1 MQKFNIRLNVAGK
14 SYALGIER
22 EKEEIFRRAEKEV
35 NRLTAAVE
43 SQYMADR
50 EDYLAVVA
58 LQLAVKVVELEASR
72 SLGRDIDEL
81 DALNRRLDEHL
92 NRLREPCGTVF
103 ACNNAGTR
111 GTRALHDTD
120 RFFT

>member
-1 MQKFNIRLNVAGK
+1 MHCADEQVGTRSTF
-14 SYALGIER
+14 YAEIQYQVECSRQELR
-22 EKEEIFRRAEKEV
+22 TRHRTRKEEIFRRAEKEV

-92 NRLREPCGTVF
+92 NRLR
-103 ACNNAGTR
+103 
-111 GTRALHDTD
+111 
-120 RFFT
+120 

>member
-1 MQKFNIRLNVAGK
+1 MQKFNIRLNIAGK
-14 SYALGIER
+14 SYALGIDR

-50 EDYLAVVA
+50 EDYLAVAA

-72 SLGRDIDEL
+72 SLGKDVDRLEEL
-81 DALNRRLDEHL
+81 DRMLGEHL
-92 NRLREPCGTVF
+92 NRF
-103 ACNNAGTR
+103 K
-111 GTRALHDTD
+111 
-120 RFFT
+120 

>member
-81 DALNRRLDEHL
+81 DALTRRLYAGLTRYRQVLYIEGIIPHGFHL
-92 NRLREPCGTVF
+92 ALRNLTFKLFGV
-103 ACNNAGTR
+103 
-111 GTRALHDTD
+111 
-120 RFFT
+120 

>member
-22 EKEEIFRRAEKEV
+22 EKKKIFRRAKKEV
-35 NRLTAAVE
+35 NPLTAAVE

-92 NRLREPCGTVF
+92 NRLR
-103 ACNNAGTR
+103 
-111 GTRALHDTD
+111 
-120 RFFT
+120 

>member
-58 LQLAVKVVELEASR
+58 LQLAVKLEASR

-92 NRLREPCGTVF
+92 NRLR
-103 ACNNAGTR
+103 
-111 GTRALHDTD
+111 
-120 RFFT
+120 